1 MGSKNNLQFS
11 RKRRKQKKRKTI
23 MLMFLIMV
31 LLCTSF
37 FIGSK
42 VIRITKSVAEAADV
56 GNEIG
61 EKNEIKDNHQLS
73 GELISFNIDRD
84 IIEQKEEDINK
95 NLIEELNKKN
105 IIIESVEKKD
115 NDSEKNNEDD
125 NKEKVCY
132 LTFDDG
138 PTPNITPQIL
148 SVLDDYNIKAT
159 FFVIGQLAE
168 QNDDVLKEVDK
179 KGHYVANHT
188 YSHNYNKI
196 YVSPSAMIQDIEKCN
211 EVLNKYIGKTTNIIR
226 FPGGSFGKTNFQESV
241 NNAGYN
247 FVDWNCL
254 NGDAE
259 ALNVPPERL
268 MERIKETMYGQDSLV
283 VLMHDAATKQTTVQ
297 ALPKIIEYIKSQ
309 GYEFKTLDEAFE

>member
-11 RKRRKQKKRKTI
+11 RKNRKQKKKKTI
-23 MLMFLIMV
+23 MLLFLIMV
-31 LLCTSF
+31 VLCTSF

-42 VIRITKSVAEAADV
+42 VIRITKSVAVAADI
-56 GNEIG
+56 GDEIA
-61 EKNEIKDNHQLS
+61 EKNEVQKKLELS
-73 GELISFNIDRD
+73 GELISFNIDRN
-84 IIEQKEEDINK
+84 ITQQKEEDVNK
-95 NLIEELNKKN
+95 NLIEELNKKK
-105 IIIESVEKKD
+105 IIIETEEKKD
-115 NDSEKNNEDD
+115 TDSKKNNEDE
-125 NKEKVCY
+125 NKEKICY

-148 SVLDDYNIKAT
+148 KVLDDYNIKAT
-159 FFVIGQLAE
+159 FFVIGELAE
-168 QNDDVLKEVDK
+168 RDNDILKAVDK
-179 KGHYVANHT
+179 AGHFIGNHT

-196 YVSPSAMIQDIEKCN
+196 YVSPSAMIGDVEKCN
-211 EVLNKYIGKTTNIIR
+211 EVLNKYIGKTTNVIR
-226 FPGGSFGKTNFQESV
+226 FPGGSFGRTNFQESV

-268 MERIKETMYGQDSLV
+268 MERIKETMNEQNVLT

-309 GYEFKTLDEAFE
+309 GYVFKTLDEAFK